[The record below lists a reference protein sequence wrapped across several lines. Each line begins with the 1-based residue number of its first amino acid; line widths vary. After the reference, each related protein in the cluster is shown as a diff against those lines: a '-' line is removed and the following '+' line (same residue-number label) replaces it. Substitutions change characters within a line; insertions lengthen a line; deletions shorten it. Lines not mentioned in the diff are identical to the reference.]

1 MVCTSRMTVRRCDF
15 RVEIHV
21 KKGGE
26 RSNEKF
32 DMGHKEDIEQ
42 IDLTEHFVLY

>member
-1 MVCTSRMTVRRCDF
+1 MVCANSVTIRRRDF

-26 RSNEKF
+26 RSNEEC
-32 DMGHKEDIEQ
+32 DMGHKEG
-42 IDLTEHFVLY
+42 H